1 MTVSEVRWIEFPYC
15 DTSGCGHLGCR
26 LPLMAPRSQATR
38 APRRS
43 RRPLWPVVRT
53 PLPGAPPSGPL
64 TSTTSTLRA
73 DQQPRQ
79 NGLTDWGY
87 LPDQWRLANVAYPL
101 FLRQPRVNDGGG
113 RMESQKGCLAESFR
127 PPLRP
132 PTQQQAR
139 GASQKH
145 RLTCAIWLAGQVSN
159 LQPPDPKSG
168 VLPVELPATGAHRDA
183 VSTAQSVVAG
193 RIPAN

>member
-1 MTVSEVRWIEFPYC
+1 MGGSDGVSK
-15 DTSGCGHLGCR
+15 
-26 LPLMAPRSQATR
+26 
-38 APRRS
+38 
-43 RRPLWPVVRT
+43 
-53 PLPGAPPSGPL
+53 
-64 TSTTSTLRA
+64 
-73 DQQPRQ
+73 
-79 NGLTDWGY
+79 
-87 LPDQWRLANVAYPL
+87 
-101 FLRQPRVNDGGG
+101 G
-113 RMESQKGCLAESFR
+113 RLAESFR

-132 PTQQQAR
+132 LTPPQVR